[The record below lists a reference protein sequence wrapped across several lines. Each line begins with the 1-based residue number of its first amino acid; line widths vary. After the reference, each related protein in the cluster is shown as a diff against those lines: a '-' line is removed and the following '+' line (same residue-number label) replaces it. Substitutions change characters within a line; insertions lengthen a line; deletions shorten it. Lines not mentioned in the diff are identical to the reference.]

1 LQTFVALE
9 NQIEERI
16 LERTK
21 VKVERTEEDHAQHN
35 SGGVGRTTITI
46 SYDESN

>member
-16 LERTK
+16 LVRIK
-21 VKVERTEEDHAQHN
+21 VKVERTEEDHA
-35 SGGVGRTTITI
+35 
-46 SYDESN
+46 